1 MQKVCKGSFEEDFE
15 LNDDGKT
22 LEDYGNCLCVCVHT
36 MSMNNAKNSHQVYM
50 AFVLDVKAENEY
62 HY

>member
-1 MQKVCKGSFEEDFE
+1 VCKGSFEEDFE

-22 LEDYGNCLCVCVHT
+22 LEDYGNCLCVCVCIPCLC
-36 MSMNNAKNSHQVYM
+36 MYNQIIYM
-50 AFVLDVKAENEY
+50 AFVLDVKAENTH